1 MDTNA
6 LVQGKRNKPL
16 YWRYSFVGIYLGFF
30 AWAALSY
37 YPSIDALSA
46 MLLLAFSPILAG
58 PFALYLV
65 GALVSHAA
73 ESQPQRCL
81 SVILG
86 GVVAVGVF
94 ALLNVCWHSQLAILK
109 PLYASQ
115 LPSDRNQSR
124 FAAWRWQDTYGPL
137 QSYIYTLV
145 YDESDEIILPLEA
158 RSPAWHMRAEKVS
171 AALNRP
177 WRYVFQ
183 PSQQMR
189 VTVEDKDGHFYMVI
203 EHDG

>member
-6 LVQGKRNKPL
+6 FVQGKRKRAL
-16 YWRYSFVGIYLGFF
+16 YWRYSLVGVYLGLF

-37 YPSIDALSA
+37 YPFMDALA
-46 MLLLAFSPILAG
+46 AILLLSFSPILAG
-58 PFALYLV
+58 PFALYLFC
-65 GALVSHAA
+65 ALVSHAA
-73 ESQPQRCL
+73 EARLQRCL

-86 GVVAVGVF
+86 CVVAVGVF

-109 PLYASQ
+109 PLYALR
-115 LPSDRNQSR
+115 LPSDRGQPR

-145 YDESDEIILPLEA
+145 YDESDEVVLPLEA
-158 RSPAWHMRAEKVS
+158 RSPAWRVRAEQAS

-183 PSQQMR
+183 PPQQTR
-189 VTVEDKDGHFYMVI
+189 VTVEDKGGHFYMVI